1 MLLAI
6 DVGNTNIVL
15 GGIRDGEQIFSARL
29 KSDRS
34 KTADQYAL
42 DIQGILTLY
51 GVSPR
56 EVEGGIL
63 SSVVPYL
70 QSVLPD
76 AVKILTGV
84 ELMVVGPGI
93 KTGLNIRTDNP
104 ASVGSDLIVAAVAAR
119 AKYKTPIAIVDMGTA
134 TTLSL
139 VLRDNEYMGGM
150 IIPGLWTSLN
160 ALSAN
165 AAQLPY
171 IDLNG
176 PAKLIGTNT
185 VDCMRSGAINGTAAM
200 LDGLLDRLED
210 ELKEPVTPI
219 LTGGLSPPVSSGAGY
234 SDRRAHDPV
243 REEQARKDRIT
254 AFFGNLK
261 KRLAILTR
269 ICYNARC
276 SADVAQ

>member
-15 GGIRDGEQIFSARL
+15 GGIRDGKQIFSARL

-34 KTADQYAL
+34 KTSDQYAL
-42 DIQGILTLY
+42 DIQGILALY
-51 GVSPR
+51 GVKTG
-56 EVEGGIL
+56 EIEGGIL

-76 AVKILTGV
+76 AVKLLTGV

-139 VLRDNEYMGGM
+139 IVRDNEYMGGM
-150 IIPGLWTSLN
+150 IIPGLWTSMN

-171 IDLNG
+171 IDLSG
-176 PAKLIGTNT
+176 SAKLIGTNT

-200 LDGLLDRLED
+200 LDGLLDRLEN
-210 ELKEPVTPI
+210 ELGEPVTPI
-219 LTGGLSPPVSSGAGY
+219 ITGGLSGVIAPAC
-234 SDRRAHDPV
+234 RRKFHLEPD
-243 REEQARKDRIT
+243 
-254 AFFGNLK
+254 
-261 KRLAILTR
+261 IL
-269 ICYNARC
+269 IDGLMILYEKNKPGKNG
-276 SADVAQ
+276 

>member
-15 GGIRDGEQIFSARL
+15 GGIRDGKQIFSARL
-29 KSDRS
+29 KSDRN

-42 DIQGILTLY
+42 DIQGILALY
-51 GVSPR
+51 GVKTG
-56 EVEGGIL
+56 EIEGGIL

-70 QSVLPD
+70 QSVLPE
-76 AVKILTGV
+76 AVKLLTGV
-84 ELMVVGPGI
+84 DLMVVGPGI

-139 VLRDNEYMGGM
+139 VMRDNEYMGGM
-150 IIPGLWTSLN
+150 IIPGLWTSMN

-171 IDLNG
+171 IDLAG
-176 PAKLIGTNT
+176 PVKLIGTNT

-210 ELKEPVTPI
+210 ELGEPVTPVI
-219 LTGGLSPPVSSGAGY
+219 TGGLSGVIAPAC
-234 SDRRAHDPV
+234 RRKFHLEPD
-243 REEQARKDRIT
+243 
-254 AFFGNLK
+254 
-261 KRLAILTR
+261 ILIDGLMILYEKNTLGK
-269 ICYNARC
+269 N
-276 SADVAQ
+276 D